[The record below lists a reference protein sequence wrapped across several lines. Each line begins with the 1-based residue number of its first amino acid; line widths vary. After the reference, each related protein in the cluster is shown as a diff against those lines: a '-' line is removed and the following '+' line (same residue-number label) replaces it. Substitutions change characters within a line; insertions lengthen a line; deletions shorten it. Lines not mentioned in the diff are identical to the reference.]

1 MGQIKQY
8 SLVQASDVYSLA
20 IVCWL
25 MLSGGDTFFQMN
37 EGQLYMQ
44 TVERNRRPTIP
55 DGANAELRRMIESW
69 WDPLPAA
76 RPSSDAI
83 LADLVDLYNR
93 SI

>member
-1 MGQIKQY
+1 M
-8 SLVQASDVYSLA
+8 QASDIYSLA

-44 TVERNRRPTIP
+44 IVERKRRPKIP
-55 DGANAELRRMIESW
+55 DGANVELRTMIESW

-76 RPSSDAI
+76 RPSSDTI

-93 SI
+93 GI